1 MLSLGKPDLRGL
13 NMSIRYEKGINQKN
27 ALLLCKWSNKKG
39 KEFQEQWMGPQ
50 ISYPLNYDTIKE
62 LENVFSIFN
71 ENKFIGMIQKVRID
85 KDNIHIGRFVL
96 NPRKTGLGLGTAA
109 LNEFVDSIF
118 EDGNIKS
125 ITLTVFNYNQNAQK
139 LYEKLGFKID
149 EVIESPKLKYI
160 MKKRR

>member
-1 MLSLGKPDLRGL
+1 
-13 NMSIRYEKGINQKN
+13 MSIRYEKGINQKN

-125 ITLTVFNYNQNAQK
+125 INYQIGRASCR
-139 LYEKLGFKID
+139 ER
-149 EVIESPKLKYI
+149 V
-160 MKKRR
+160 

>member
-1 MLSLGKPDLRGL
+1 
-13 NMSIRYEKGINQKN
+13 MSIRYEKGINQKN
-27 ALLLCKWSNKKG
+27 ALLLCEWSNKKG

-125 ITLTVFNYNQNAQK
+125 ITLTVFNYNQNAKK